1 MFSYNFC
8 KFWEKYSKWQSLM
21 PDSIKCGIQL
31 KYLPEAASRG
41 VLWKRLSLKTFTIF
55 TTKHLHS
62 SLFLIKKA
70 CDFTKVGCFWEST
83 VLPRYKILKV
93 TLFMTP
99 SNIYIDIFFK
109 YVSFMFLKT
118 FRGNNLK
125 RVTLGN
131 QGIREPYLRL

>member
-1 MFSYNFC
+1 MTVVDAWFYKVWYSTQIFTRSSLQGCSVKEAVLKNF
-8 KFWEKYSKWQSLM
+8 
-21 PDSIKCGIQL
+21 
-31 KYLPEAASRG
+31 A
-41 VLWKRLSLKTFTIF
+41 IF

-70 CDFTKVGCFWEST
+70 CNFTKVGCFWEST
-83 VLPRYKILKV
+83 VLPRHKILKV

-99 SNIYIDIFFK
+99 SNIYIYIDIFFK

-125 RVTLGN
+125 RVILGN